1 MELRQFVM
9 LAFQVSILCIVFGF
23 GLRAA
28 PSDLLYL
35 LRRPGLLWRSLL
47 SVLVVMPIVAV
58 AMASMFDVRRATEIA
73 LVALAIS
80 PVPPLLPRREGKAA
94 GQESYGLAL
103 MVVLALVSI
112 VAAPAA
118 VEILQRVFD
127 RPLGAAPGA
136 IARVV
141 LTMTVLPL
149 VAGMAIR
156 AMLPTLADRADA
168 PVAFTAKVLLPPAIA
183 VLLAGT
189 WSALWDAVGGGAVIA
204 MVAFVAIGLVVGDL
218 SGRPEREHSIVLALS
233 SACRHP
239 GIALSIASANFPDE
253 QFAGTILLY
262 LIINAVVGT
271 AYLGWRRRQVVA
283 APSSGRLAAHM
294 RPQNGA
300 SSHDR

>member
-1 MELRQFVM
+1 VELRQFVM

-28 PSDLLYL
+28 PRDLLYL
-35 LRRPGLLWRSLL
+35 LRRPGLLLRSLL

-58 AMASMFDVRRATEIA
+58 ALATMFDVRREAEIA
-73 LVALAIS
+73 LIALAIS
-80 PVPPLLPRREGKAA
+80 PVPPLLPRKEVTA
-94 GQESYGLAL
+94 GGRQSYALAL

-118 VEILQRVFD
+118 IEILQRVVN
-127 RPLGAAPGA
+127 RPLGTAPGA
-136 IARVV
+136 ITRIV
-141 LTMTVLPL
+141 LTMAVLPL
-149 VAGMAIR
+149 VAGMAVR
-156 AMLPTLADRADA
+156 AFLPAFADRIDA
-168 PVAFTAKVLLPPAIA
+168 PVALTAKVLLPLAIV

-189 WSALWDAVGGGAVIA
+189 WRAVWDAVGGGAVIA
-204 MVAFVAIGLVVGDL
+204 MVVFVAIGLVVGDFF
-218 SGRPEREHSIVLALS
+218 GRPEREHSIVLALS

-262 LIINAVVGT
+262 LIINAVVGM

-283 APSSGRLAAHM
+283 AASSARLGAHM
-294 RPQNGA
+294 HPQNGA

>member
-1 MELRQFVM
+1 M

-58 AMASMFDVRRATEIA
+58 ALARIFDVRRATEIA

-80 PVPPLLPRREGKAA
+80 PVPPLLPRKEAKAA

-118 VEILQRVFD
+118 VEILQRVVD

-136 IARVV
+136 
-141 LTMTVLPL
+141 
-149 VAGMAIR
+149 
-156 AMLPTLADRADA
+156 
-168 PVAFTAKVLLPPAIA
+168 
-183 VLLAGT
+183 
-189 WSALWDAVGGGAVIA
+189 
-204 MVAFVAIGLVVGDL
+204 
-218 SGRPEREHSIVLALS
+218 
-233 SACRHP
+233 
-239 GIALSIASANFPDE
+239 
-253 QFAGTILLY
+253 
-262 LIINAVVGT
+262 NAVVGM
-271 AYLGWRRRQVVA
+271 AYLQM
-283 APSSGRLAAHM
+283 APSASGRSRVVHPTRRSYAPAE
-294 RPQNGA
+294 R
-300 SSHDR
+300 SIVI